1 MPEGFKM
8 SKKIL
13 LLDESGIFIR
23 NALGCT
29 KDLETSDGLTTGGVF
44 GYINTVL
51 GVLARFK
58 PDHII
63 AAIDSKQ
70 RQLFRKDRF
79 PAYKANRKKNMK
91 EEIKDWEFQKKQLQK
106 FHELFC
112 IPMVEV
118 PGYEAD
124 DVIASL
130 ATQYSKD
137 GHQVFILSKDKDFV
151 QLINKNTK
159 LIILGKHDQAENFEV
174 IDHKDDLANVF
185 GVDPKK
191 ADFYQCL
198 VGDVCDNVP
207 GCPGV
212 GPAAAKKILA
222 KYGTLEEMYKNLD
235 DEELFCDKKGKPNK
249 IKDTLTRSLTNEE
262 IEKYMLEKTE
272 IRTIKQ
278 LIQISRELV
287 RLDKSLNLNRNLLLK
302 DYWSEINPEKLIGF
316 FEDLEFHS
324 FIMLLKGE

>member
-1 MPEGFKM
+1 MLEGFKM

-58 PDHII
+58 PDHVI

-91 EEIKDWEFQKKQLQK
+91 EEIKDWEFQKKQLKK

-137 GHQVFILSKDKDFV
+137 GYQVFILSKDKDFV

-159 LIILGKHDQAENFEV
+159 LVILGKHDQAESFEV

-191 ADFYQCL
+191 ASCFQGI
-198 VGDVCDNVP
+198 VGDSADKLQ
-207 GCPGV
+207 GF
-212 GPAAAKKILA
+212 A
-222 KYGTLEEMYKNLD
+222 NLGH
-235 DEELFCDKKGKPNK
+235 LC
-249 IKDTLTRSLTNEE
+249 
-262 IEKYMLEKTE
+262 
-272 IRTIKQ
+272 
-278 LIQISRELV
+278 
-287 RLDKSLNLNRNLLLK
+287 
-302 DYWSEINPEKLIGF
+302 
-316 FEDLEFHS
+316 
-324 FIMLLKGE
+324 

>member
-1 MPEGFKM
+1 MLEGFKM

-58 PDHII
+58 PDHVI

-79 PAYKANRKKNMK
+79 PAYKANRKKDMR
-91 EEIKDWEFQKKQLQK
+91 EEIKDWEFQKKQLKK

-112 IPMVEV
+112 VPMVEV

-137 GHQVFILSKDKDFV
+137 GYQVFILSKDKDFV

-159 LIILGKHDQAENFEV
+159 LVILGKHDQADSFEV

-198 VGDVCDNVP
+198 VGDSCDNIP

-212 GPAAAKKILA
+212 GAVVAKKILE
-222 KYGTLEEMYKNLD
+222 KYETLEEMYKNLND
-235 DEELFCDKKGKPNK
+235 VELFYDKKGNPNK
-249 IKDTLTRSLTNEE
+249 IKNTLTRELTKEE

-272 IRTIKQ
+272 IRTIKE
-278 LIQISRELV
+278 LIKISRELV
-287 RLDKSLNLNRNLLLK
+287 RLDKSLNLNRALLLK
-302 DYWSEINPEKLIGF
+302 DYWSEINPDKLIGF

>member
-1 MPEGFKM
+1 MLEGFKM

-58 PDHII
+58 PDHVI

-79 PAYKANRKKNMK
+79 PAYKANRKKNMR
-91 EEIKDWEFQKKQLQK
+91 EEIKDWEFQKKQLKK

-112 IPMVEV
+112 VPMVEV

-137 GHQVFILSKDKDFV
+137 GYQVFILSKDKDFV

-159 LIILGKHDQAENFEV
+159 LVILGKHDQADSFEV

-198 VGDVCDNVP
+198 VGDSCDNIP

-212 GPAAAKKILA
+212 GAVVAKKILE
-222 KYGTLEEMYKNLD
+222 KYETLEEMYKNLND
-235 DEELFCDKKGKPNK
+235 VELFYDKKGNPNK
-249 IKDTLTRSLTNEE
+249 IKNTLTRELTKEE

-272 IRTIKQ
+272 IRTIKE
-278 LIQISRELV
+278 LIKISRELV
-287 RLDKSLNLNRNLLLK
+287 RLDKSLNLNRALLLK
-302 DYWSEINPEKLIGF
+302 DYWSEINPDKLIGF

>member
-1 MPEGFKM
+1 MLEGFKM

-29 KDLETSDGLTTGGVF
+29 KDLATSDGLTTGGVF

-58 PDHII
+58 PDHVI

-79 PAYKANRKKNMK
+79 PAYKANRKKNMR
-91 EEIKDWEFQKKQLQK
+91 EEIKDWDFQKKQLKK

-137 GHQVFILSKDKDFV
+137 GYQVFILSKDKDFV

-159 LIILGKHDQAENFEV
+159 LVILGKHDQADSFEV
-174 IDHKDDLANVF
+174 IGHKDDLANVF

-198 VGDVCDNVP
+198 VGDSCDNIP

-212 GPAAAKKILA
+212 GAVVAKKILE
-222 KYGTLEEMYKNLD
+222 KYETLEEMYKNLND
-235 DEELFCDKKGKPNK
+235 VELFYDKKGNPNK
-249 IKDTLTRSLTNEE
+249 IKNTLTRELTKEE

-272 IRTIKQ
+272 IRTIKE
-278 LIQISRELV
+278 LIKMSRELV
-287 RLDKSLNLNRNLLLK
+287 RLDKSLNLNRALLLK
-302 DYWSEINPEKLIGF
+302 DYWSEINPDKLIGF

>member
-1 MPEGFKM
+1 M
-8 SKKIL
+8 SV
-13 LLDESGIFIR
+13 G
-23 NALGCT
+23 
-29 KDLETSDGLTTGGVF
+29 
-44 GYINTVL
+44 
-51 GVLARFK
+51 
-58 PDHII
+58 
-63 AAIDSKQ
+63 
-70 RQLFRKDRF
+70 
-79 PAYKANRKKNMK
+79 K
-91 EEIKDWEFQKKQLQK
+91 EKIKDWEFQKKQLQK

-212 GPAAAKKILA
+212 GPAAAKK
-222 KYGTLEEMYKNLD
+222 Y
-235 DEELFCDKKGKPNK
+235 
-249 IKDTLTRSLTNEE
+249 
-262 IEKYMLEKTE
+262 
-272 IRTIKQ
+272 
-278 LIQISRELV
+278 
-287 RLDKSLNLNRNLLLK
+287 
-302 DYWSEINPEKLIGF
+302 
-316 FEDLEFHS
+316 
-324 FIMLLKGE
+324 

>member
-130 ATQYSKD
+130 ATQYSKG

-159 LIILGKHDQAENFEV
+159 LIILGKHDQAESFEV

-191 ADFYQCL
+191 SDCFQGI
-198 VGDVCDNVP
+198 VGDQADKLQGFANP
-207 GCPGV
+207 GHLC
-212 GPAAAKKILA
+212 
-222 KYGTLEEMYKNLD
+222 
-235 DEELFCDKKGKPNK
+235 
-249 IKDTLTRSLTNEE
+249 
-262 IEKYMLEKTE
+262 
-272 IRTIKQ
+272 
-278 LIQISRELV
+278 
-287 RLDKSLNLNRNLLLK
+287 
-302 DYWSEINPEKLIGF
+302 
-316 FEDLEFHS
+316 
-324 FIMLLKGE
+324 